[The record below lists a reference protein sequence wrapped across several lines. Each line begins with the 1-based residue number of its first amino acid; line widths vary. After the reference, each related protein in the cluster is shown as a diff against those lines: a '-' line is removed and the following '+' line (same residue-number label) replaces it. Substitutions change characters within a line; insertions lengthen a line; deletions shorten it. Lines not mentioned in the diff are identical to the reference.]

1 MSIGQNIKSIRKK
14 RNLTQKEFAKI
25 LEISSS
31 YMSEL
36 ESDKRNLSIDTINK
50 IAKKLNVPTM
60 YLLSGSNLIQDA
72 EANKVIGTAQNILES
87 STTMTEEE
95 RAVMSAL
102 INKVRNWGNDTWT
115 KSFIAG

>member
-25 LEISSS
+25 LEISNS

-60 YLLSGSNLIQDA
+60 QLLTQDA
-72 EANKVIGTAQNILES
+72 ETNKAIEIAQKILES

-95 RAVMSAL
+95 RDAMLAL
-102 INKVRNWGNDTWT
+102 INQV
-115 KSFIAG
+115 SI